1 MARTKGDDPK
11 LDMTP
16 MIDCVFQLLIFF
28 IVSLKPEDI
37 IAHLDV
43 NRPAPDS
50 RVKQE
55 QPVDLLTIGVF
66 ADGFTLN
73 NRPMSQVRL
82 EQMLRKLAALSTT
95 QTVLIKCAEDSPHE
109 KLVQVLDLC
118 SEVKLTN
125 LSVMS
130 M

>member
-1 MARTKGDDPK
+1 MAKGEDPK

-28 IVSLKPEDI
+28 IVTLKPEVI

-43 NRPAPDS
+43 NRPAPDA
-50 RVKQE
+50 KAPKDE
-55 QPVDLLTIGVF
+55 TPEDLIQIMIFRDGLTI
-66 ADGFTLN
+66 N
-73 NRPMSQVRL
+73 NRAVTVPTMQGVL
-82 EQMLRKLAALSTT
+82 AKLASMSKT
-95 QTVLIKCAEDSPHE
+95 QTILIKCASDSPHE

-118 SEVKLTN
+118 SLVGLKN

>member
-28 IVSLKPEDI
+28 LVSLKPEDI

-50 RVKQE
+50 RVKQQE
-55 QPVDLLTIGVF
+55 YVDLITVGVF
-66 ADGFTLN
+66 VDGFTLN
-73 NRPMSQVRL
+73 NKPMQLPRL
-82 EQMLRKLAALSTT
+82 EQMLRKLASLSTK
-95 QTVLIKCAEDSPHE
+95 QTILIKCAEDSPHE
-109 KLVQVLDLC
+109 RLVQVLDLC
-118 SEVKLTN
+118 SDAGLSN

>member
-1 MARTKGDDPK
+1 MAKGEDPK

-28 IVSLKPEDI
+28 IVTLKPEDI

-43 NRPAPDS
+43 NRPAPDAKAKS
-50 RVKQE
+50 DE
-55 QPVDLLTIGVF
+55 TPEDLIQIMIFRDGYTI
-66 ADGFTLN
+66 N
-73 NRPMSQVRL
+73 NRSVSLSSLQGVL
-82 EQMLRKLAALSTT
+82 GKLASLSLT
-95 QTVLIKCAEDSPHE
+95 QTILIKCAADSPHE
-109 KLVQVLDLC
+109 KLVDVLDLC
-118 SEVKLTN
+118 SLVGLKN

>member
-1 MARTKGDDPK
+1 MARSKGEDPK

-37 IAHLDV
+37 VAHLDV
-43 NRPAPDS
+43 YRPQPDPN
-50 RVKQE
+50 VKQE
-55 QPVDLLTIGVF
+55 QIVDLITVGVF
-66 ADGFTLN
+66 VDGFTLN
-73 NRPMSQVRL
+73 NKPMGLPTL
-82 EQMLRKLAALSTT
+82 EGMLKKLAALSKD
-95 QTVLIKCAEDSPHE
+95 QTILIKCAEDSPHE

-118 SEVKLTN
+118 SLMGLRN

>member
-1 MARTKGDDPK
+1 MGKNKGDDPK

-28 IVSLKPEDI
+28 LVSLKPEDI

-50 RVKQE
+50 KQTIDK
-55 QPVDLLTIGVF
+55 PLDLIQIGVF
-66 ADGFTLN
+66 LDGFTLN
-73 NRPMSQVRL
+73 NRAMRL
-82 EQMLRKLAALSTT
+82 ESLQGMLKRLADLSKT
-95 QTVLIKCAEDSPHE
+95 QTILIKCAPDSPHE
-109 KLVQVLDLC
+109 RLVQVLDLC
-118 SEVKLTN
+118 SQVGLSN